1 MMYDR
6 VAMGT
11 VDMASDESHDEVV
24 TSLQEYDSRWWI
36 GTEGSVECRSA
47 PKDGIPSL
55 FSIGFDFTKVLQEAA
70 ALLIDFFVLDSCF

>member
-24 TSLQEYDSRWWI
+24 TSLQEYDSSWCI
-36 GTEGSVECRSA
+36 APEDSVEWRSA
-47 PKDGIPSL
+47 LKDGIPSL
-55 FSIGFDFTKVLQEAA
+55 FSIGFDSTKVIQEAA
-70 ALLIDFFVLDSCF
+70 ALLNGFFILDSCF